1 MSSKAVP
8 YKIVY
13 QRYVLFPFM
22 NYVMTQDEQP
32 LRRAIEIEMSH
43 KVEISVENQKFKV
56 STFGTMRRESCKFTL
71 KILQLNNK

>member
-1 MSSKAVP
+1 
-8 YKIVY
+8 
-13 QRYVLFPFM
+13 M

-43 KVEISVENQKFKV
+43 KVEISAENQKFKV